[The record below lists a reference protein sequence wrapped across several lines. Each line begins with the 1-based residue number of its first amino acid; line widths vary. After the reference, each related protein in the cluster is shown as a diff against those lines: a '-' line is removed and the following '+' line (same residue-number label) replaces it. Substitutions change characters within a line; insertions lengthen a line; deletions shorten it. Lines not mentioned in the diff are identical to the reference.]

1 MFIQP
6 LIMPILPSLIMGLIA
21 TVVGAYPFLVQFKI
35 IPNLFTIPPIVQG
48 GVLLAVGVL
57 MLLDSLLGFSMA

>member
-1 MFIQP
+1 MQP
-6 LIMPILPSLIMGLIA
+6 LIMPILPSFIMGAIA
-21 TVVGAYPFLVQFKI
+21 TVVGVYPFLVQFKI
-35 IPNLFTIPPIVQG
+35 IPSLFSIPGIVQA